1 MPCTR
6 PSATSSSRE
15 RPSCWSR
22 RTSATSGRW
31 PMPCTWSR
39 RARSSRAGLTPSS
52 PPTPRS
58 CRPTSEACSAMDG
71 TDIVGIAVTTIIL
84 GSIYGLVAIGM
95 TLIYGT
101 LRILDMSQGSMVM
114 AGSFIGWGILV
125 VAGWNPILAILAAF
139 VATFILGA
147 LTQLVSVQPLMK
159 RRNAI
164 DFEMVTF
171 ITTFAVAM
179 VLTNVALEL
188 FGPFQRNVRNVVSG
202 SINVYQGVDLPYQS
216 LTMALV
222 SIALM

>member
-1 MPCTR
+1 M
-6 PSATSSSRE
+6 SAT
-15 RPSCWSR
+15 
-22 RTSATSGRW
+22 
-31 PMPCTWSR
+31 
-39 RARSSRAGLTPSS
+39 
-52 PPTPRS
+52 
-58 CRPTSEACSAMDG
+58 DV
-71 TDIVGIAVTTIIL
+71 VGILVTTIIL

-114 AGSFIGWGILV
+114 VGSFIGWGILV

-147 LTQLVSVQPLMK
+147 LTQLVSVQPLM
-159 RRNAI
+159 RRRTAI

-188 FGPFQRNVRNVVSG
+188 FGPFQRNVSNVVSG
-202 SINVYQGVDLPYQS
+202 SINVYQG
-216 LTMALV
+216 
-222 SIALM
+222 